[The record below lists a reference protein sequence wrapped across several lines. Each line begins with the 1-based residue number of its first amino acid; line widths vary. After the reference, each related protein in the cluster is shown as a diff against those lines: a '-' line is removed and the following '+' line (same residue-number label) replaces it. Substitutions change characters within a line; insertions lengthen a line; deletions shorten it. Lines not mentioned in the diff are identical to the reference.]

1 MTSKLSQ
8 ISGWAA
14 IVALFA
20 AGAVTTFMF
29 GKEAPLPPAKVVPA
43 VVVITTAPAASW
55 LPEVKLPDVTQLL
68 AKLVPGTPA
77 SLLPIA
83 AAVGVLVAVVA
94 VGGGLAMLF
103 VVLDRQIKT

>member
-14 IVALFA
+14 IVVLFA
-20 AGAVTTFMF
+20 AGAVTTSMF
-29 GKEAPLPPAKVVPA
+29 GKQVPLPPAQVVPEVNA
-43 VVVITTAPAASW
+43 ITTAPAASW
-55 LPEVKLPDVTQLL
+55 LPEIKLPDLPQSL
-68 AKLVPGTPA
+68 ANLVPGAPA

-83 AAVGVLVAVVA
+83 AGVGILVAVVA

-103 VVLDRQIKT
+103 VVLDRQVKS